1 MARAGAIFLLVTSD
15 PSLARMTTIPAF
27 LPTPDAPARLALGEA
42 PEPAPAPDE
51 ALVAVEAYSINRGE
65 IFLLEAPRDG
75 WRPGQDVAGRV
86 ERPAADGSGPPAG
99 TRVVAHVPSG
109 GWASRVAAPT
119 GALAAL
125 PDDVAAT
132 TASTLGVAGLTALRL
147 LRAAGTVAGR
157 RALLTGASGGVG
169 HFVVELAAAQGAL
182 VTAVSSSPERGERLH
197 ALGAAEVVT
206 DVETAEGP
214 FELVLESVGGHSLTA
229 ALARTAPHGMVIWFG
244 QAGREPATIDFF
256 SVVGTAPYASIVPF
270 TYWRTG
276 ASDAADL
283 ATLVRLVAAGH
294 LHPEVGLTA
303 DWHETPAALIALRE
317 RRVRGNAVLT
327 VG

>member
-1 MARAGAIFLLVTSD
+1 MS
-15 PSLARMTTIPAF
+15 IPAF
-27 LPTPDAPARLALGEA
+27 VPSPDAPARTVFGEA
-42 PEPAPAPDE
+42 PEPALASDE

-65 IFLLEAPRDG
+65 TFLLEAPRDG

-86 ERPAADGSGPPAG
+86 ERAAADGTGPPAG
-99 TRVVAHVPSG
+99 ARVVAHVPSG
-109 GWASRVAAPT
+109 GWATHVAAPT

-125 PDDVAAT
+125 HDDVAAT

-147 LRAAGTVAGR
+147 LRAAGTVASR
-157 RALLTGASGGVG
+157 RVLLTGASGGVG

-182 VTAVSSSPERGERLH
+182 VTAVSSSPERGERLL

-206 DVETAEGP
+206 DVEAAEGP
-214 FELVLESVGGHSLTA
+214 FELVLESVGGASLTA
-229 ALARTAPHGMVIWFG
+229 ALARTAPHGTVIWFG
-244 QAGREPATIDFF
+244 QASREPATIDFF
-256 SVVGTAPYASIVPF
+256 SVMPAAPYASIQPW

-276 ASDAADL
+276 ASDADDL

-294 LHPEVGLTA
+294 LHPEVGLVA
-303 DWHETPAALIALRE
+303 DWRQTPDALIALRE